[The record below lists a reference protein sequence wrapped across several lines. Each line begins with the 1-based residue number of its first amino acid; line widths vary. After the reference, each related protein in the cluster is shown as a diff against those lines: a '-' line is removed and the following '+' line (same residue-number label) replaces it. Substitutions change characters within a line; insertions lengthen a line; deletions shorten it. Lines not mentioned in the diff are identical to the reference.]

1 MCPPVEVVEDVG
13 AVLWKLHVVDKA
25 LNNGVE
31 DDATA
36 WIKKILSKHAC
47 EFD

>member
-1 MCPPVEVVEDVG
+1 VCPLVEVVEDVG
-13 AVLWKLHVVDKA
+13 AVLWKLHVVDRA

-36 WIKKILSKHAC
+36 WIRKKTGNIIETC
-47 EFD
+47 T

>member
-1 MCPPVEVVEDVG
+1 VCPPVEVVEDVG
-13 AVLWKLHVVDKA
+13 AVLWKLHVVDRA

-36 WIKKILSKHAC
+36 WIRENTGNII
-47 EFD
+47 ETGT